1 MWQRAKWLQIPH
13 VDQGHFGL
21 RVSLACVIHIRLTS
35 RRGSQLPDV
44 LGISPLSQSAGL
56 FSEPPNSPANS
67 HFLPLLLLFPLSGK
81 PLFLFS
87 LISSPPEASF
97 TAHPQYPLVLYSVL
111 VLSLHLGVNSEILWK
126 EPFDWESKVNFEL
139 HICFMLGSHIWPCF
153 LLSKVMMTS
162 CTWMMWQDCFK
173 DRYDNVGKE
182 LWKWFKDIRIP
193 DIIIMGFFGCC
204 AVSRAVWPNA
214 KNFI

>member
-1 MWQRAKWLQIPH
+1 
-13 VDQGHFGL
+13 
-21 RVSLACVIHIRLTS
+21 
-35 RRGSQLPDV
+35 
-44 LGISPLSQSAGL
+44 
-56 FSEPPNSPANS
+56 
-67 HFLPLLLLFPLSGK
+67 
-81 PLFLFS
+81 LFS

-193 DIIIMGFFGCC
+193 DIIIMGYLGVVPFLEQYGPMLRTSYKYSWWVVVSDWAHYSYSYKMKPCSEMALLPFGNFH
-204 AVSRAVWPNA
+204 VWA
-214 KNFI
+214 TVIQRGREKEGSCLFKKLCIQFA